1 MAAAAFRLPRRCY
14 NPGTSTRAGIRN
26 VANNRIAVYPG
37 TFDPITNGHID
48 LVNRAAPL
56 FDKILIGVAQSP
68 SKGPTLPLELRV
80 SLARKALAR
89 HANVEVHGFDTLLA
103 HFVRDAGAGVL
114 LRGLRAVSDF
124 EYEFQMASM
133 NRHLIPEVETLFL
146 TPAEPYS
153 FISSSLVR
161 EIARLGGDVSGFVP
175 PLVVEALRQARESRQ
190 QQ

>member
-1 MAAAAFRLPRRCY
+1 MAHR
-14 NPGTSTRAGIRN
+14 
-26 VANNRIAVYPG
+26 RIAVYPG

-48 LVNRAAPL
+48 LVDRAAPL
-56 FDKILIGVAQSP
+56 FEKVIVGVASSQA
-68 SKGPTLPLELRV
+68 KGPTLPLDLRV
-80 SLARKALAR
+80 RLANEALSG
-89 HANVEVHGFDTLLA
+89 HANVEVMGFDSLLA
-103 HFVRDAGAGVL
+103 HFVRDVGAGVL

-146 TPAEPYS
+146 TPAEQYS

-175 PLVVEALRQARESRQ
+175 PAVAEALREARRANVVS
-190 QQ
+190 

>member
-1 MAAAAFRLPRRCY
+1 M
-14 NPGTSTRAGIRN
+14 T
-26 VANNRIAVYPG
+26 VAHSRIAVYPG

-56 FDKILIGVAQSP
+56 FERVVVGVAQSP
-68 SKGPTLPLELRV
+68 SKGPTLPLQLRV
-80 SLARKALAR
+80 DLAREALAGHR
-89 HANVEVHGFDTLLA
+89 NVEVIGFDTLLA
-103 HFVRDAGAGVL
+103 HFVRSVGGGVL

-146 TPAEPYS
+146 TPAEQHS

-175 PLVVEALRQARESRQ
+175 PSVMQALVQARQAAAQR
-190 QQ
+190 